1 MQYDIANMERFWI
14 RAIRGI
20 GGRERLQQATCT
32 PSVLLL
38 ALSK

>member
-1 MQYDIANMERFWI
+1 MQNDIAGMERFWI

-32 PSVLLL
+32 ADMLLL
-38 ALSK
+38 ALFK